1 MIKLIDILKESQSQQ
16 YVIFC
21 DLDGVL
27 VDFDKGYKELTGI
40 STKHQNAQNK
50 EYFWKLFRDS
60 LEKKGISEKKYWEDL
75 EWMSDGKQL
84 WNYISPHNPYILTAP
99 SVNHDLPADV
109 KYKLS
114 HNESQQGKT
123 QWVKRLNNM
132 RELKFKA
139 SNFKKDLSKKG
150 RILIDDR
157 KPTIEGWNSK
167 GGIGILHTSAIDTI
181 KQLQKLG
188 I

>member
-1 MIKLIDILKESQSQQ
+1 MIKLVDLLKEFQDSQ
-16 YVIFC
+16 YTIFC

-27 VDFDKGYKELTGI
+27 VDFDKGYEELTGI
-40 STKHQNAQNK
+40 KTHHADRQGSQH
-50 EYFWKLFRDS
+50 FWDLFRNS
-60 LEKKGISEKKYWEDL
+60 LTEKGISEKQYWERL
-75 EWMSDGKQL
+75 EWMPDGKQL
-84 WNYISPHNPYILTAP
+84 WDYISPYNPYILTAP

-114 HNESQQGKT
+114 HNESKQGKT
-123 QWVKRLNNM
+123 EWVKRLDNM

-139 SNFKKDLSKKG
+139 SKFKKDLSKKG

-157 KPTIEGWNSK
+157 KPTIDGWNLK
-167 GGIGILHTSAIDTI
+167 GGIGILHTSADDTI

-188 I
+188 V

>member
-1 MIKLIDILKESQSQQ
+1 MIKLVDLLKEFQDSQ
-16 YVIFC
+16 YTIFC

-40 STKHQNAQNK
+40 ATHHADRQGSEH
-50 EYFWKLFRDS
+50 FWDLFRNS
-60 LEKKGISEKKYWEDL
+60 LAEKGVSEKQYWEEL
-75 EWMSDGKQL
+75 EWMPDGKQL
-84 WNYISPHNPYILTAP
+84 WDYISPYNPYILTAP

-109 KYKLS
+109 KYKFS

-123 QWVKRLNNM
+123 NWVKRLDNM

-139 SNFKKDLSKKG
+139 SKFKQDLSKKG

-157 KPTIEGWNSK
+157 KPTIDGWNSK
-167 GGIGILHTSAIDTI
+167 GGIGILHTNTADTI